1 MSENSIEGKR
11 PSSPDPISRA
21 QAIEWMRQ
29 AVEEGDPPGMIE
41 CWHCGQWRKEED
53 RPCDH
58 CGAMYIPF

>member
-1 MSENSIEGKR
+1 MSASDKKR
-11 PSSPDPISRA
+11 PSPADPNPISRA
-21 QAIEWMRQ
+21 IATEWMRQ

-53 RPCDH
+53 RPCEH